1 MIKSK
6 KLLAA
11 LMAATMCTGLLA
23 GCGGSSSS
31 SSAPAA
37 DAGAATEEAAAP
49 EETAEAAEGAEEAE
63 ATEGAAEEVETVEYT
78 GPDTYSM
85 IDNFDITTLDYV
97 YNNKSSNGDYTC
109 NFIEGLLTQDNHGTL
124 IPGMASEW
132 SHNDD
137 ASEWTFT
144 IRDDAVWSTSEGEE
158 YDYVVADDFVTGL
171 KHAADSKSETLG
183 LVADLIVG
191 LRDYVNGTGAWDD
204 VGIKA
209 DGNTLTYTLTGPCA
223 YFDGMTTYSILYPIN
238 AEFLESKGGDF
249 GAVTPDSILYNGC
262 YILSSLVPSQEV
274 RFDAN
279 PNYYDSANVHVQHV
293 VVTYT
298 NGEDP
303 AQNFNMFVNG
313 EVTATGINSSLPDV
327 VAKANELYP
336 DNQYIS
342 MTTATSFWGAFN
354 WDRRAYSLY
363 NDSSVSTTSKTT
375 DEQKADTKAA
385 ILNAN
390 FRRAVYA
397 AYSAHAVEAITQ
409 GEERADDAI
418 RNTLV
423 PYTFATTS
431 DGRTYGSILTGYVE
445 ELVPDYAGIDLND
458 GQDAWYN
465 PELAKTFAE
474 RAKEELGDT
483 ISAWPIHLDV
493 PVYAASENQ
502 KNMQLAMQ
510 KSIEDAIGD
519 YVKID
524 LQFLEGDSS
533 VYYSAFYNQPD
544 GVSNSIDLVFGAG
557 WGPDYGDPLTY
568 IHCFD
573 IHDGDMLNYSG
584 INYESQGQDEE
595 QVAALQ
601 AIGLEDIQAVVD
613 QAVAAVGDERIEL
626 FAKAEAM
633 LLTGGI
639 LRPYATS
646 GATLQVSKVVPF
658 TAAYGLYG
666 QASYNRVPYFKYMQ
680 LQDEPVLAADYAAA
694 KEAWLAGE

>member
-1 MIKSK
+1 MK
-6 KLLAA
+6 KFLASVLA
-11 LMAATMCTGLLA
+11 LALVLSCMSFAVAENAA
-23 GCGGSSSS
+23 
-31 SSAPAA
+31 
-37 DAGAATEEAAAP
+37 
-49 EETAEAAEGAEEAE
+49 
-63 ATEGAAEEVETVEYT
+63 
-78 GPDTYSM
+78 PDTYSM
-85 IDNFDITTLDYV
+85 IDTFDITTLDYV

-109 NFIEGLLTQDNHGTL
+109 NFIEGLLTQDPHGKL
-124 IPGMASEW
+124 VAGMAKEW
-132 SHNDD
+132 SHNED
-137 ASEWTFT
+137 ASEWTFV
-144 IRDDAVWSTSEGEE
+144 IRDDAVWSTSEGEV
-158 YDYVVADDFVTGL
+158 YDNVKAEDFVTGL
-171 KHAADSKSETLG
+171 QHAVATQSETLS
-183 LVADLIVG
+183 LVENLIVG
-191 LRDYVNGTGAWDD
+191 LKDYVEGTGTWDN
-204 VGIKA
+204 VGVKA
-209 DGNTLTYTLTGPCA
+209 DGNTLTYTLTQGCG
-223 YFDGMTTYSILYPIN
+223 YFDGMTTYSILFPAN
-238 AEFLESKGGDF
+238 AEFLESKGEDF

-279 PNYYDSANVHVQHV
+279 PNYYDKDNVKVEHV

-303 AQNFNMFVNG
+303 AQGFNMFVNG
-313 EVTATGINSSLPDV
+313 EVSSARVNASLPDV

-336 DNQYIS
+336 DNQYKS
-342 MTTATSFWGAFN
+342 LTTATSFWGAFN
-354 WDRRAYSLY
+354 WDRRMYALY
-363 NDSSVSTTSKTT
+363 NDPSVSTTSKTS
-375 DEQKADTKAA
+375 DAQKADAKNA

-397 AYSAHAVEAITQ
+397 AYSAHAVQAITN
-409 GEERADDAI
+409 GEENADDTL

-431 DGRTYGSILTGYVE
+431 DGRSYGSIVTKYVE
-445 ELVPDYAGIDLND
+445 ELVPEYAGIDLND
-458 GQDAWYN
+458 GHDAWYN

-474 RAKEELGDT
+474 KAKEELGDT
-483 ISAWPIHLDV
+483 ISEWPVHLDV

-510 KSIEDAIGD
+510 KSIDDAIGE

-584 INYESQGQDEE
+584 INYESQGQDDE
-595 QVAALQ
+595 QKAVLK

-613 QAVAAVGDERIEL
+613 EATVATGDERIEL

-633 LLTGGI
+633 LLTEGI
-639 LRPYATS
+639 LRPYSTR
-646 GATLQVSKVVPF
+646 GATLGVSKVVPF

-666 QASYNRVPYFKYMQ
+666 QASYNAVPYFKYME
-680 LQDEPVLAADYAAA
+680 LQDTPILTADYEAARD
-694 KEAWLAGE
+694 AWLAGE